1 MPDVGILAAA
11 HAAFVRGKLAS
22 ARFAQ
27 ELTRVNAE
35 PVEAPPD
42 LEALVRAAMLRDDA
56 HVVEHRAG
64 VEQLRGFHLR
74 RGGEPRGGDDLR
86 TGQFGS

>member
-1 MPDVGILAAA
+1 MGKVMPDVGILAAA

-35 PVEAPPD
+35 PVDGRPPT
-42 LEALVRAAMLRDDA
+42 LAVVRD
-56 HVVEHRAG
+56 
-64 VEQLRGFHLR
+64 
-74 RGGEPRGGDDLR
+74 GGKAR
-86 TGQFGS
+86 TLGT

>member
-1 MPDVGILAAA
+1 MGKVMPDVGILAAA

-35 PVEAPPD
+35 PVDAPAD
-42 LEALVRAAMLRDDA
+42 LEALVRQHLETHRESTWEDA
-56 HVVEHRAG
+56 LLSIVNG
-64 VEQLRGFHLR
+64 
-74 RGGEPRGGDDLR
+74 
-86 TGQFGS
+86 